1 MKTKTDRI
9 AVRLTKQLRDRYK
22 KAAKQSKQSLSSVVV
37 ATLEKNEPVTN

>member
-9 AVRLTKQLRDRYK
+9 AVRLTKQLRERYE
-22 KAAKQSKQSLSSVVV
+22 KAARKSKQTLSRVVV